1 MTGCPVSIGLP
12 SGMEGQ
18 LRSRSSSWLA
28 ISSAGPFRSG
38 IFWERT
44 RYRIM
49 VRQSEPFRR
58 GWTLEAAC
66 LQARV
71 FGTPPCAKAS
81 RWQTSTPA
89 ISAPPKAQKGKS
101 PTVELFTGKDPEVRL
116 DDWLPSV
123 HRASQW
129 NGGSIEE
136 QVKQLAGHLK
146 CRALQE
152 WNLLGEDQV
161 QNYGEAV
168 RALQERL
175 DSGSSVLAGQGFWHT
190 TLCEG
195 KSVAD

>member
-1 MTGCPVSIGLP
+1 M
-12 SGMEGQ
+12 
-18 LRSRSSSWLA
+18 
-28 ISSAGPFRSG
+28 
-38 IFWERT
+38 
-44 RYRIM
+44 
-49 VRQSEPFRR
+49 
-58 GWTLEAAC
+58 
-66 LQARV
+66 
-71 FGTPPCAKAS
+71 
-81 RWQTSTPA
+81 
-89 ISAPPKAQKGKS
+89 
-101 PTVELFTGKDPEVRL
+101 ELFTGKDPEVRL
-116 DDWLPSV
+116 DDWLPSI

-195 KSVAD
+195 KSVADFVQCLKRTFHVTYGRDKMSNEMKEAILFGQLQEGLRLELLHGPAVLGALGYMELRVATKG